1 MKILLIE
8 DEKELSRSISE
19 YLQKENYRC
28 QAVYKYEDAIEKIN
42 LYQYDCIIVDINLP
56 DGSGLN
62 VIRSLKKNKSEAGII
77 VISAKNSLDDK
88 VTGLE
93 IGADDYLTKPFHLPE
108 LNARI
113 KSIIR
118 RRSFGGE
125 NEIAFNEILILPEKM
140 EVTVNRHPL
149 VLTKKEYDLLIFF
162 ISNKDR
168 LLTKEAIAEHLWG
181 DDMDMADSF
190 DFIYTHI
197 KNLRKKIIEKE
208 GEDYIQTIYGMG
220 YKFSAVAV

>member
-28 QAVYKYEDAIEKIN
+28 QAVYNYEDAIEKIN

-125 NEIAFNEILILPEKM
+125 NEIAFNEISILPEKM
-140 EVTVNRHPL
+140 EVTVNGHPL

-162 ISNKDR
+162 LSNKDR

-220 YKFSAVAV
+220 YKFSTSGV